1 MDALARKC
9 PGKSL
14 NFKKPILRILV
25 IDDDECVGVAIQAI
39 LARGRH
45 ETTLALRACDGI
57 KALQSPGFDA
67 AVVDLFLPGMSGLD
81 TIAHIRQRSA
91 IPIVAISGFRL
102 RNSSNAIDYV
112 SMAMQRGASTFIRKP
127 FASQQLFE
135 AIDWSVNGASSI
147 GGSTQ

>member
-1 MDALARKC
+1 MDALARQC

-14 NFKKPILRILV
+14 NFNKLILRILV
-25 IDDDECVGVAIQAI
+25 IDDDECVGAAIQAI
-39 LARGRH
+39 LARRRH

-91 IPIVAISGFRL
+91 IPIIAMSGFRL
-102 RNSSNAIDYV
+102 RNPSNAIDYV
-112 SMAMQRGASTFIRKP
+112 SMAMQHGAPTFIRKP

-135 AIDWSVNGASSI
+135 AIDRSVNGASSI